1 MRITMGMVSRQ
12 YNKNLNNSLN
22 QLNKSSNQATS
33 YRRYDKASEDP
44 FSSAKAYRLNRE
56 FQQNSDYQSNLAD
69 AADQLATAQSSMMS
83 VYNIVSTAS
92 TGDTIQA
99 INGTLS
105 SNDRSVI
112 ATKLR
117 ALQQSILS
125 PSNTKFGDKY
135 IFGGTGETQ
144 PPFSV
149 GVSGNLLY
157 RGIDVNTGKI
167 EAGTTAAINGSQ
179 ITLGIPALN
188 GYTINV
194 DASTTAAPTAIT
206 IDNTA
211 TPKTLNVTL
220 ASGSTNNDLLTA
232 LKGATGLTD
241 AGGNAVSLDN
251 VTMTGDLNRPL
262 ETASVTTA
270 TITDTIG
277 QDGLKALSNE
287 KAFVDLGMG
296 LKFNAD
302 GSINEQS
309 VFDTAIPGISFMG
322 FGTTDGTGT
331 GVSNNLYTLL
341 GQIADQLDSPAF
353 SMDTIKP
360 YLDNLTK
367 QSEATLRKVTESGTK
382 SNFLTTTQTQL
393 ETMSDNVDDKLND
406 TEFIDPIDAY
416 LDYTWQQYA
425 YQSALKVGSQI
436 LQPTFL
442 DFMT

>member
-22 QLNKSSNQATS
+22 QLNTASNRSTS

-44 FSSAKAYRLNRE
+44 FSSAKAYSLKRE

-69 AADQLATAQSSMMS
+69 TVDQLSTAQSSMMS

-99 INGTLS
+99 ISGTLS
-105 SNDRSVI
+105 SDDRTVI

-125 PSNTKFGDKY
+125 PANTKFGDKY

-149 GVSGNLLY
+149 GAKGNLLY

-167 EAGTTAAINGSQ
+167 EAGTTATMNGSQ

-188 GYTINV
+188 GYKINV
-194 DASTTAAPTAIT
+194 DASTAAAPTAVA
-206 IDNTA
+206 IDHTA

-220 ASGSTNNDLLTA
+220 KSGSTNEDLLAA

-241 AGGNAVSLDN
+241 AGGNAISLAN
-251 VTMTGDLNRPL
+251 TTMTGDLSRTL
-262 ETASVTTA
+262 ETAKPTTA
-270 TITDTIG
+270 DITDTIG
-277 QDGLKALSNE
+277 LSGLQRLSDE
-287 KAFVDLGMG
+287 KSFVDLGMG
-296 LKFNAD
+296 LKLNAD
-302 GSINEQS
+302 GSIDEQS
-309 VFDTAIPGISFMG
+309 VFNSAIPGLSFMG
-322 FGTTDGTGT
+322 FGTTDDTGS

-341 GQIADQLDSPAF
+341 GQIADQLEKPDF
-353 SMDTIKP
+353 SMNNIKP
-360 YLDNLTK
+360 YLDNLAK
-367 QSEATLRKVTESGTK
+367 QSAGALSKVTESGTK
-382 SNFLTTTQTQL
+382 SNFLTTTQKQL
-393 ETMSDNVDDKLND
+393 ETMGDNVNDKLNNN
-406 TEFIDPIDAY
+406 EFIDPIDAY

-442 DFMT
+442 DFMK